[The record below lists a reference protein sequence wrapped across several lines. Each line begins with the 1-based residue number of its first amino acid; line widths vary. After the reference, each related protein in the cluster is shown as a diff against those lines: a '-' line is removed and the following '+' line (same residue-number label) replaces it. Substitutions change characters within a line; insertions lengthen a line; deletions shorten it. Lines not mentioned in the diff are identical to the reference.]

1 MNSLILK
8 TKRAVILGKN
18 LFLRSA
24 AAPPRASAH
33 GSDFVK

>member
-18 LFLRSA
+18 LLLRSA
-24 AAPPRASAH
+24 AGPPIPSAH
-33 GSDFVK
+33 GSDSV